1 MAANAC
7 NRCGCAFGQCECLEA
22 SDEVPFNKTRE
33 GYANRITRVYELKES
48 QRKEESFIL
57 KGPLW

>member
-22 SDEVPFNKTRE
+22 NDEVPFSKNRE
-33 GYANRITRVYELKES
+33 RHSDRITRVYKF
-48 QRKEESFIL
+48 KKGGGEEKPFVL
-57 KGPLW
+57 ERPFR